1 MLRGLY
7 PASFSAGPSPRQGK
21 LFFLASQYSRNP
33 WLILIKTS
41 MAGPTSVCSSECKAV
56 YTGAPPTTSPDS
68 SVSPTHACPVPTPQ
82 GHPHPRLWGCRA
94 APTFF
99 YFSLHV
105 ANAPALSLLT
115 SLDLLQLISFIPFC
129 LYFPRAWEGTEGDN
143 RVLTCKFQINV
154 FSPKPPPPREKSVFD
169 AISAS

>member
-1 MLRGLY
+1 MVLQLASMLRGLY

-82 GHPHPRLWGCRA
+82 GHPHPRLWGCKAEGGRGRN
-94 APTFF
+94 
-99 YFSLHV
+99 FSQRGWRSVHHKPVSVGNTL
-105 ANAPALSLLT
+105 
-115 SLDLLQLISFIPFC
+115 
-129 LYFPRAWEGTEGDN
+129 REEGEDG
-143 RVLTCKFQINV
+143 V
-154 FSPKPPPPREKSVFD
+154 E
-169 AISAS
+169 